1 MLPLPVKFL
10 IALGISIIFIVITQW
25 ERLGLATQWE
35 RLTVKQHTI
44 IAASTLSNS
53 PPHSEQRS
61 LEASPP
67 LPIVAR
73 VEETE
78 ASRLER
84 MGRITITDPQVQFN
98 GSIIGNGQAF
108 YLYGIKHFDSKQ
120 VCILK
125 SGARW
130 ACGLRAYAALRNATA
145 KKILVCDPK
154 KILQNALSAV
164 CHVGA
169 TDVALALVRNGLVEL
184 DDDVEDAEMLKA
196 QAIAKRQKLGVW
208 DRQN

>member
-25 ERLGLATQWE
+25 ERLGLATQWD

-44 IAASTLSNS
+44 IATSTLSNS

-61 LEASPP
+61 LDASPP
-67 LPIVAR
+67 APTHA
-73 VEETE
+73 EETE

-84 MGRITITDPQVQFN
+84 MGRITITDPRAQFN
-98 GSIIGNGQAF
+98 GSIIGNGQTF

-145 KKILVCDPK
+145 KKILICDPK
-154 KILQNALSAV
+154 KILRNALSAV

-169 TDVALALVRNGLVEL
+169 ADVALALVRNGLVEL
-184 DDDVEDAEMLKA
+184 DDDVEDTEMLQA
-196 QAIAKRQKLGVW
+196 QAIAKRQNLGVW